1 MRKKVILFVFLI
13 SCVLV
18 GNINCYA
25 ASASIKSSSNSV
37 VKGNNVTIT
46 FTVSSESPL
55 VSIEGTLKCSG
66 AGVSGGVDLRFDDS
80 SNSLYSKTYTHSV
93 TPTTS
98 GTLSCYTE
106 GVRLTEMSKDNWQ
119 NIGNKSINIT
129 INNPQVIPQKQYSS
143 NNYLSSLKVEGYN
156 FDKDFDKEVLEYNV
170 ELPNGTEKI
179 NINAKTENGYAKV
192 NGSGEVSVTEGK
204 NKIELKVT
212 AENGNVRIYVINAI
226 VKELDPILVTIDKKE
241 YNIVR
246 KEGVLEPLE
255 GYEKSSVTI
264 GEEEVLSYYN
274 ETTKYNLVILK
285 DDFGNANYYVYDNNK
300 YTLYKEYNFSGVRLQ
315 LLDSKKPVNAI
326 ESEITINDEKI
337 KAYQLNINKKNTT
350 YALDTDNVSNY
361 YLVYAMNVNT
371 GGKSYYLIDKL
382 ENTAIRYTDDL
393 TGLFLDSNDNGNYK
407 TYFFITLGVLGLA
420 ILTFGISMIR
430 KGKKKNNKINF

>member
-1 MRKKVILFVFLI
+1 MKKRFVLFVFLI
-13 SCVLV
+13 SCILV
-18 GNINCYA
+18 GNISCYA
-25 ASASIKSSSNSV
+25 ASASIKSSAGSV
-37 VKGNNVTIT
+37 VKGNKVTIT
-46 FTVSSESPL
+46 FTVNSDSPL

-93 TPTTS
+93 TPTTA

-106 GVRLTEMSKDNWQ
+106 GVRLTEMAASTWQ
-119 NIGNKSINIT
+119 NIGNKNVSIT
-129 INNPQVIPQKQYSS
+129 VNNPQVIPPKQYSS
-143 NNYLSSLKVEGYN
+143 NNYLSSLNIEGYSL
-156 FDKDFDKEVLEYNV
+156 DKDFDKEVLEYNV

-179 NINAKTENGYAKV
+179 NISAKTENGNAKV
-192 NGSGEVSVTEGK
+192 TGIGEVSVTEGN

-212 AENGNVRIYVINAI
+212 AENGNVRIYIINAL
-226 VKELDPILVTIDKKE
+226 VKELDPILVKVGNKE
-241 YNIVR
+241 YNVVR

-285 DDFGNANYYVYDNNK
+285 DDSGNANYYVYGNNK

-315 LLDSKKPVNAI
+315 LLDSKKPTNTI
-326 ESEITINDEKI
+326 ESEFTINDEKI

-350 YALDTDNVSNY
+350 YALNTDSVSNY
-361 YLVYAMNVNT
+361 YLVYAMNINT
-371 GGKSYYLIDKL
+371 GSKSYYLIDKL
-382 ENTAIRYTDDL
+382 ENTAIRYSDDL
-393 TGLFLDSNDNGNYK
+393 TSLFLDSNDNGNYK
-407 TYFFITLGVLGLA
+407 TYFFITLGILGLT
-420 ILTFGISMIR
+420 ILAFGIYLIS
-430 KGKKKNNKINF
+430 KGKEKKNKIKF

>member
-1 MRKKVILFVFLI
+1 MKKKIILFAFLI
-13 SCVLV
+13 NCILV
-18 GNINCYA
+18 GNISCYA
-25 ASASIKSSSNSV
+25 ASASIKSSSYSV
-37 VKGNNVTIT
+37 VKGNKVTIT
-46 FTVSSESPL
+46 LTINSESPL

-119 NIGNKSINIT
+119 NIGNKNVNISV
-129 INNPQVIPQKQYSS
+129 NNPQVIPPKQYSS
-143 NNYLSSLKVEGYN
+143 NNYLSSLVVEGYN
-156 FDKDFDKEVLEYNV
+156 LDKDFDKEVLEYNI

-179 NINAKTENGYAKV
+179 NINAKTENGNAKV
-192 NGSGEVSVTEGK
+192 NGIGEVSVTEGN

-212 AENGNVRIYVINAI
+212 AENGNVRTYVINAL
-226 VKELDPILVTIDKKE
+226 VKELDPILVKVDNKE

-246 KEGVLEPLE
+246 KEGVLDPLE

-285 DDFGNANYYVYDNNK
+285 DDAGNANYYIYDNNK
-300 YTLYKEYNFSGVRLQ
+300 YTLYKEYNFSGIRLQ
-315 LLDSKKPVNAI
+315 LLDSKKPTNAI
-326 ESEITINDEKI
+326 ESEFTINDEKV
-337 KAYQLNINKKNTT
+337 KAYQININKKNTT
-350 YALDTDNVSNY
+350 YALDTDDVSNY
-361 YLVYAMNVNT
+361 YLVYAMNINT

-382 ENTAIRYTDDL
+382 ENTAIRYSDDL

-407 TYFFITLGVLGLA
+407 TYFFITLGVLGLT
-420 ILTFGISMIR
+420 ILTFGIHLIT
-430 KGKKKNNKINF
+430 KGKKKKNKIKF